1 MVVDAF
7 LLVGF
12 LAFLAF
18 VLLISVRRVP
28 YFISPICFSPLIRV
42 QRNVFGALEPRIFFV
57 EAGVR
62 NLSLLEVPTEMLIL
76 AN

>member
-12 LAFLAF
+12 LAFLAV

-28 YFISPICFSPLIRV
+28 YFISPICFLPLIRV
-42 QRNVFGALEPRIFFV
+42 PKERLWSPGAPNFFRG
-57 EAGVR
+57 AR
-62 NLSLLEVPTEMLIL
+62 SPKPFST
-76 AN
+76 